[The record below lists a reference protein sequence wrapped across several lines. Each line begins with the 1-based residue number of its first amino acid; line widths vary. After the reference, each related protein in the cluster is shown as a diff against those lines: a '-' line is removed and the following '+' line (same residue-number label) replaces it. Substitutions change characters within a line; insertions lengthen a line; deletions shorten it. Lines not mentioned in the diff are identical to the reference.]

1 MLTPTVIILFAL
13 IVVELNGVSPSNV
26 KRSALSI
33 SFVLIV
39 TVCILFGR
47 TTNGSGGFKVSPTKI
62 ILVPIDSLSMGLKK
76 YELPKLDISLKISS
90 FVLEISLY
98 ERSTMPMCSRSGLH
112 CIVCDSGSKNI
123 PIGG

>member
-47 TTNGSGGFKVSPTKI
+47 TTNGSGGFKVSPIKI

-76 YELPKLDISLKISS
+76 
-90 FVLEISLY
+90 
-98 ERSTMPMCSRSGLH
+98 
-112 CIVCDSGSKNI
+112 
-123 PIGG
+123 